1 MSWDNLYIYETTL
14 TAESA
19 EKLKPHY
26 DRLDSFHGYTPV
38 FEKKGFEFLYMIT
51 KSLTIQGAIEPI
63 VFLTQPNGM
72 FKVFPGI
79 SKFKFYLAAPEH
91 CDRVDV
97 PVLIVD
103 MFDSLPLIEKF
114 FTNVTK
120 SNQKYY
126 PKLSST
132 NKGNYKFG
140 MEKMKTPYTSMELE
154 NKLYRYQEDWDEYF
168 ALASKRPSLVF
179 MIDGKPAL
187 TCDGGLPYNTF
198 YEAKTASEAYRK
210 WMQWIGLLED

>member
-14 TAESA
+14 TTESV

-26 DRLDSFHGYTPV
+26 DSLNNFHGYTSV
-38 FEKKGFEFLYMIT
+38 FEKKGFEYLYMIT
-51 KSLTIQGAIEPI
+51 KSLTIYGAIEPI

-91 CDRVDV
+91 CDRIDV
-97 PVLIVD
+97 PVLVVD
-103 MFDSLPLIEKF
+103 MFNSLPLIEKF
-114 FTNVTK
+114 FTNITK

-126 PKLSST
+126 VKLSST
-132 NKGNYKFG
+132 SNGNYKFG
-140 MEKMKTPYTSMELE
+140 MEKMKTPYTIMELE
-154 NKLYRYQEDWDEYF
+154 NKIYKYEEDWNEYF
-168 ALASKRPSLVF
+168 TLASKRPSLIF
-179 MIDGKPAL
+179 TKNGNPAL
-187 TCDGGLPYNTF
+187 TCAGGLSYNTL

-210 WMQWIGLLED
+210 WMQWIGLIEE